1 MITIYRAKNQLR
13 VTFPYSPELVEKIKT
28 IPGHYWHSKE
38 KYWTIFDT
46 EEAIHQFFI
55 IFSREKI
62 NFESSLLPIARL
74 YLPYLSAPGEEEL
87 LTRVSEEI
95 KLRGYSPK
103 TNKAYLCHIK
113 RFVRHFRQ
121 KEISDISSREIKE
134 YLLNLI
140 DGTQCS
146 EAYFDQVISAIKF
159 LYKNVLQTTELVI
172 DINRPKKNR
181 KLPEVLS
188 EGEIGR
194 LFKCI
199 RNKKHRLLLLITYA
213 SGLRVS
219 EVVRLKLENFDFDRK
234 LIHIKQGK
242 GKRDRYT
249 ILSQVVISFLKE
261 YIRFMEPDEW
271 LFPGAKPGT
280 HITER
285 SVQNVLEKAVAK
297 AKISK
302 KVTVHTLRHS
312 FATHL
317 LERGT
322 DLRYIQELL
331 GHASSKTTE
340 IYTHVSRRKLSNIQ
354 SPLDRIIVDRKFR

>member
-1 MITIYRAKNQLR
+1 MVTICRVKNRLK
-13 VTFPYSPELVEKIKT
+13 VTFPYSPDLVKRIKT
-28 IPGHYWHSKE
+28 VPGYYWHSRQKC
-38 KYWTIFDT
+38 WTISDT
-46 EEAIHQFFI
+46 KEAVHQFFRV
-55 IFSREKI
+55 FSHEKI
-62 NFESSLLPIARL
+62 NVESSLLPIARM
-74 YLPYLSAPGEEEL
+74 YLPYLPAPDEEKL
-87 LTRVSEEI
+87 LRKVNEEI

-103 TNKAYLCHIK
+103 TNKAYLGHIK
-113 RFVRHFRQ
+113 RFIRYFRQ
-121 KEISDISSREIKE
+121 KKINEISNEEIRE
-134 YLLNLI
+134 YLLSLI
-140 DGTQCS
+140 NDTECS
-146 EAYFDQVISAIKF
+146 EAYLDQVISAIKF
-159 LYKNVLQTTELVI
+159 LYNNVLKKT
-172 DINRPKKNR
+172 DIVVEIKRPKKHK

-188 EGEIGR
+188 EGDICR
-194 LFKCI
+194 LFNSI
-199 RNKKHRLLLLITYA
+199 SNKKHRLILLLTYA

-219 EVVRLKLENFDFDRK
+219 EVVRLKLENFDFERK
-234 LIHIKQGK
+234 LIHVKQGK

-249 ILSQVVISFLKE
+249 ILSQVVIKNLKE
-261 YIRFMEPDEW
+261 YIRFMKPDEW

-285 SVQNVLEKAVAK
+285 SVQKILDKAVAK

-302 KVTVHTLRHS
+302 NVTVHTLRHS

-354 SPLDRIIVDRKFR
+354 SPLDRIMLD